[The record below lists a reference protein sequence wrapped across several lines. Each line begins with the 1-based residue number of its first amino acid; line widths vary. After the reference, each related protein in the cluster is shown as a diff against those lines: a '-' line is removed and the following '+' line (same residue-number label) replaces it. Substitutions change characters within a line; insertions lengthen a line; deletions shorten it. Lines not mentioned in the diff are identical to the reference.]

1 MNDPAALLVS
11 VFALTLS
18 IISTIVSIRLQTR
31 SSQQTALDQLGVLTQ
46 NLIDVMSEKNDLS
59 NTDPSQRD
67 MRFWSKLYALNYKLA
82 LLARQA
88 DYLIQQESN
97 IVSDVQYSLIG
108 IGLAQ
113 SGDALNA
120 EKYWQKAVSTA
131 REPYYKIINLRGY
144 ADFLFA
150 QGQFE
155 AGGARYQEALNIW
168 GSDTDFNKYTNGY
181 TYQMWFVS
189 YAQVLGFGSEAQ
201 QYYERAR
208 QLFSNIS
215 SDNTRLSALNALE
228 TARQAL
234 MAGMPTPTSTGTMS
248 PISPPPQ
255 S

>member
-11 VFALTLS
+11 VIALALS
-18 IISTIVSIRLQTR
+18 IVSTIVSIRLQTR

-46 NLIDVMSEKNDLS
+46 KLIDVMGEKNDLS
-59 NTDPSQRD
+59 NTSPAQRD
-67 MRFWSKLYALNYKLA
+67 MLFWSKFYALNYKLA

-88 DYLIQQESN
+88 DYLIQQELN

-108 IGLAQ
+108 TGLAQ

-120 EKYWQKAVSTA
+120 EKYWQKAVESA

-144 ADFLFA
+144 ADFLFT

-155 AGGARYQEALNIW
+155 AGGVRYQEALNIW
-168 GSDTDFNKYTNGY
+168 SSDTDFRKYTNGY

-208 QLFSNIS
+208 QLFTNIS
-215 SDNTRLSALNALE
+215 GTNQRLSALNALE

-234 MAGMPTPTSTGTMS
+234 MAGMPTPTSTGTMP
-248 PISPPPQ
+248 PISPQQP
-255 S
+255 